1 MKSESKSPPADA
13 EALRMAEITRH
24 AILDTPP
31 EDRFERIVAL
41 ARVLFDA
48 PGCAISLIDTDRQW
62 HKARSGMGIGL
73 ETAREFSFCNHAI
86 KGNSVFIVP
95 DAKQDDR
102 FSGNPLVE
110 GPPYIRFYAGAPLR
124 SENGSNLGALC
135 ILSTEPRAEFTAA
148 DQKRLEALAG
158 VVVNEMELR
167 YQSKHRDQNNT
178 DKEQEIKSQLQEA
191 YYRIKNKLEY
201 TDLIAEI
208 QTGAL
213 PLEKLSA
220 LAVAAWE
227 QHLEADGVLANTIRS
242 LRRLM
247 TPAQYK
253 ELLKS
258 MPGFTI

>member
-1 MKSESKSPPADA
+1 MNTKPKPSTADA
-13 EALRMAEITRH
+13 ETLRMSELARH

-73 ETAREFSFCNHAI
+73 EGAREFSFCNHAI
-86 KGNSVFIVP
+86 RGNSVFIVP
-95 DAKQDDR
+95 DARQDDR

-110 GPPYIRFYAGAPLR
+110 GPPHIRFYAGAPLR

-135 ILSTEPRAEFTAA
+135 ILSTEPRAEFSEA

-167 YQSKHRDQNNT
+167 YQSKHRDET
-178 DKEQEIKSQLQEA
+178 AHDRELEIKSQLQEA
-191 YYRIKNKLEY
+191 YYRIRNKLEY
-201 TDLIAEI
+201 TALIAEI
-208 QTGAL
+208 QAGDL

-227 QHLEADGVLANTIRS
+227 QHLEADGVLANSIRS